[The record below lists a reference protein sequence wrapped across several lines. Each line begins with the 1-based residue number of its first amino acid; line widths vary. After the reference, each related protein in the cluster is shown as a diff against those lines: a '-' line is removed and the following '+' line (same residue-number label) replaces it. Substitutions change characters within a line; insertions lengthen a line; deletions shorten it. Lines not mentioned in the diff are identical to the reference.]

1 MTDFIKSMSAEAIVA
16 IAAGAFVS
24 LAMVVFLI
32 LKYFRRFKSDHFAKK
47 WKSLQQK
54 LPNKDSW
61 RDAVIEADDLLGEAL
76 KKKKIKGKTTG
87 ERMVNAQKSFSD
99 NDAVWFGHK
108 LRKKLDNNPSYKPK
122 KQEVK
127 KALLA
132 LRGGLKDIGAM

>member
-1 MTDFIKSMSAEAIVA
+1 MIDPIKNLSAEAIVA
-16 IAAGAFVS
+16 IAATAFVS
-24 LAMVVFLI
+24 LAVAVFLT
-32 LKYFRRFKSDHFAKK
+32 LKFSRRFKSDHFVKK
-47 WKSLQQK
+47 WKRLQQK

-61 RDAVIEADDLLGEAL
+61 REAVIEADDLLGEAL
-76 KKKKIKGKTTG
+76 KKKKIKGKTIG

-127 KALLA
+127 KALLG